1 MPWLP
6 FQLPMTSLRRW
17 LWPLLLV
24 PGLAVAQGAV
34 VKTSEVRAELV
45 ADAPEGVVPGK
56 PLALGLL
63 IRHAPHWHTYW
74 KNPGDSGLPT
84 SLDWTLPAGV
94 QPGPIEWPT
103 PKRLPI
109 GPLVNYGYEGTVLLP
124 VTATVA
130 PDFRGASL
138 DVRLRADWL
147 VCKEVCIPQ
156 SGDFALSIPAGSSTA
171 AHADA
176 FAQARAAKPQALPAA
191 TTEAKLDGQVLAL
204 QIAGLPAELQGRTLD
219 YFAADAGVIDH
230 GGQVEQRWDGDRLAL
245 RVPLS
250 PQRSES
256 PARLQAVLAAPGAA
270 RGVEIAFPVEGWP
283 PVSVARAAMPSVA
296 AAPVAPAPTAP
307 LAAAPPSSPVPL
319 LLSIG
324 LAFLG
329 GLLLNLMPCVFPVLA
344 LKVLG
349 FAKPGA
355 DRRRVIAQGWAY
367 TVGVV
372 LSFVALAGLLLAL
385 RAAGD
390 QLGWGFQLQSPV
402 FVAGL
407 SVLFALIGLNLL
419 GVFEVG
425 RLLPG
430 NLASLRARHPVVD
443 HGLTGVL
450 AVAVASPCT
459 APFMGAALGAALTQ
473 PAPAAL
479 SVFAALGAG
488 MAAPYLAASLWPGLG
503 RWLPRPGRWMATFRT
518 ALAFPMF
525 ATVVWLLWVLG
536 QQIGID
542 GAAAL
547 LGLILAVAFAAWV
560 FTATRGGGLGGTAF
574 RAGAAALLVAAAV
587 GTWPALHAETGA
599 PVAAASTP
607 AAQGGWQPWSPS
619 ALAEARAAG
628 RPVFVDFTAAWCVT
642 CQFNKR
648 ATLGDAE
655 VLTAFRD
662 REVVLMR
669 ADWTRRDPAITEALR
684 GLGRSGVPVYAP
696 YAPGAAEPQLLSE
709 ILSVAEIRTALA
721 GWPNRASASKPA
733 SNPPPPT

>member
-1 MPWLP
+1 
-6 FQLPMTSLRRW
+6 MTSLRRW

-45 ADAPEGVVPGK
+45 ADAPEGVGPGK

-84 SLDWTLPAGV
+84 SLEWTLPAGM
-94 QPGPIEWPT
+94 QAGPIEWPT

-130 PDFRGASL
+130 PDFRGESL

-171 AHADA
+171 AQADA
-176 FAQARAAKPQALPAA
+176 FAQARAARPQALPAA

-204 QIAGLPAELQGRTLD
+204 QIAGLPAELQGQVLD

-230 GGQVEQRWDGDRLAL
+230 AGKVEQRWDGDRLAL

-250 PQRSES
+250 PQRSEG
-256 PARLQAVLAAPGAA
+256 PARLQAVLTVPGAA
-270 RGVEIAFPVEGWP
+270 RGVEIGFPVEGWP
-283 PVSVARAAMPSVA
+283 PTSFRRAGAPSVA
-296 AAPVAPAPTAP
+296 AAPTTSAPTTP
-307 LAAAPPSSPVPL
+307 SPTPQVPTGPAASSLPL
-319 LLSIG
+319 LMSIG
-324 LAFLG
+324 LAFVG

-344 LKVLG
+344 LKVVG

-355 DRRRVIAQGWAY
+355 DRRQVIAQGWAY

-473 PAPAAL
+473 PAPEAL

-518 ALAFPMF
+518 AMAFPMF

-536 QQIGID
+536 QQVGID

-547 LGLILAVAFAAWV
+547 LGLIVAVAFAAWV
-560 FTATRGGGLGGTAF
+560 FTATRGGGFGGTAF
-574 RAGAAALLVAAAV
+574 RAGAAAVLVGAAV
-587 GTWPALHAETGA
+587 GTWPALHAEAGA
-599 PVAAASTP
+599 PVAAASSSV
-607 AAQGGWQPWSPS
+607 AEGGWQPWSPA
-619 ALAEARAAG
+619 ALAQARAAG

-648 ATLGDAE
+648 TTLGDAE
-655 VLTAFRD
+655 VMSAFRD

-684 GLGRSGVPVYAP
+684 ALGRSGVPVYAL
-696 YAPGAAEPQLLSE
+696 YAPGAAEPKLLSE
-709 ILSVAEIRTALA
+709 ILGVAEIRAALSA
-721 GWPNRASASKPA
+721 WPSRSPAAKLA
-733 SNPPPPT
+733 SNPPPRT

>member
-1 MPWLP
+1 
-6 FQLPMTSLRRW
+6 MTSLRRW

-24 PGLAVAQGAV
+24 SALAAAQGAIAQGAV

-45 ADAPEGVVPGK
+45 ADAPEGVAPGK
-56 PLALGLL
+56 PLSLGLL

-84 SLDWTLPAGV
+84 TLEWTVPAGV
-94 QPGPIEWPT
+94 APGPIEWPT
-103 PKRLPI
+103 PQRLPI
-109 GPLVNYGYEGTVLLP
+109 GPLVNYGYEGTLLLP

-138 DVRLRADWL
+138 DVRLHAEWL

-171 AHADA
+171 ANADA
-176 FAQARAAKPQALPAA
+176 FAQARAARPEPVPSA
-191 TTEAKLDGQVLAL
+191 TAEAQLDGQVLAL
-204 QIAGLPAELQGRTLD
+204 RIAGLPGDLQGQTVD

-230 GGQVEQRWDGDRLAL
+230 AGKVEQRWDGDRLAL

-256 PARLQAVLAAPGAA
+256 PARLQAVLAAPGAV
-270 RGVEIAFPVEGWP
+270 RGVEIGFPVQGWP
-283 PVSVARAAMPSVA
+283 PLAFARAAAPALA
-296 AAPVAPAPTAP
+296 AATTTPAPTAP
-307 LAAAPPSSPVPL
+307 APAAPAGSPVPL

-324 LAFLG
+324 LAFIG

-344 LKVLG
+344 LKVVG

-355 DRRRVIAQGWAY
+355 DRRQVVAQGWAY

-402 FVAGL
+402 FVAAL

-443 HGLTGVL
+443 HCLTGVL

-473 PAPAAL
+473 PAPEAL
-479 SVFAALGAG
+479 SVFAALGVG

-503 RWLPRPGRWMATFRT
+503 RWLPEPGRWMATFRT
-518 ALAFPMF
+518 AMAFPMF

-536 QQIGID
+536 QQVGID

-560 FTATRGGGLGGTAF
+560 FATTRGGGFGGTAF
-574 RAGAAALLVAAAV
+574 RAGATAVLVAAAI
-587 GTWPALHAETGA
+587 GTWPALHAEPGT
-599 PVAAASTP
+599 PVAAAATP
-607 AAQGGWQPWSPS
+607 ASASQGGWQPWSPA

-648 ATLGDAE
+648 TTLGDDE
-655 VLTAFRD
+655 VMSAFRE

-684 GLGRSGVPVYAP
+684 ALGRSGVPVYAL
-696 YAPGAAEPQLLSE
+696 YGPGAAAPQLLSE
-709 ILSVAEIRTALA
+709 IPGVAEIRAALSA
-721 GWPNRASASKPA
+721 WPSRAPASKLA

>member
-1 MPWLP
+1 MSPL
-6 FQLPMTSLRRW
+6 QRW
-17 LWPLLLV
+17 LWPFLLA
-24 PGLAVAQGAV
+24 PSLALSQGAV
-34 VKTSEVRAELV
+34 VKTDEVRAELV
-45 ADAPEGVVPGK
+45 ADAPEGIAPGK
-56 PLALGLL
+56 PLSLGLL

-84 SLDWTLPAGV
+84 TLEWTLPAGI
-94 QPGPIEWPT
+94 QAGPIDWPM

-109 GPLVNYGYEGTVLLP
+109 GPLVNYGYDGTVLLP
-124 VTATVA
+124 VTVAVA
-130 PDFRGASL
+130 PEFRGTSL

-156 SGDFALSIPAGSSTA
+156 SGSFRLAIPAGSSTA

-176 FAQARAAKPQALPAA
+176 FAQARAALPQPAPSA
-191 TTEAKLDGQVLAL
+191 TVQASVEGQVLAL
-204 QIAGLPAELQGRTLD
+204 QIDGLPADLHGKALD

-230 GGQVEQRWDGDRLAL
+230 AGPIEQHWQGDRLAL

-250 PQRSES
+250 AQRSES
-256 PARLQAVLAAPGAA
+256 PARLQAVLALPGEA
-270 RGVEIAFPVEGWP
+270 RGVQLGFAVQGWP
-283 PVSVARAAMPSVA
+283 PTASARSGAPQAT
-296 AAPVAPAPTAP
+296 AAPTTGIAPMPGTAAGPAP
-307 LAAAPPSSPVPL
+307 SPVPL
-319 LLSIG
+319 LLS
-324 LAFLG
+324 LAFAFIG

-344 LKVLG
+344 LKLVG
-349 FAKPGA
+349 FARPGA
-355 DRRRVIAQGWAY
+355 DRRQVVAQGLAY

-407 SVLFALIGLNLL
+407 SILFALIGLNLL

-425 RLLPG
+425 RLLPSG
-430 NLASLRARHPVVD
+430 LASLRARHPVVD

-473 PAPAAL
+473 PAPQAL

-488 MAAPYLAASLWPGLG
+488 MAAPYLATSLWPGFG

-518 ALAFPMF
+518 AMAFPMF

-536 QQIGID
+536 QQVGID

-560 FTATRGGGLGGTAF
+560 FSATRGVGLAASAF
-574 RAGAAALLVAAAV
+574 RVGAAAVVGAAAL
-587 GTWPALHAETGA
+587 GTWPALHAQVGE
-599 PVAAASTP
+599 PVAAASATRSD
-607 AAQGGWQPWSPS
+607 GSWQAWSPDS
-619 ALAEARAAG
+619 LVRARAAG

-648 ATLGDAE
+648 TTLGDAE
-655 VLTAFRD
+655 VLAAFRD
-662 REVVLMR
+662 RDVVLMR
-669 ADWTRRDPAITEALR
+669 ADWTRRDAAITEALR
-684 GLGRSGVPVYAP
+684 RLGRSGVPVYAL
-696 YAPGAAEPQLLSE
+696 YAPGEAEPRLLSE
-709 ILSVAEIRTALA
+709 ILSVAEIRAALT
-721 GWPNRASASKPA
+721 GWPSRAPTSKLA
-733 SNPPPPT
+733 ATPPPPT